1 MFPTS
6 DTHALSDSLAEK
18 FCTADGGTPL
28 RTKPNEFRD
37 LPTQAADKVAWMGT
51 RQGIKQLG
59 YLQVEFVNGSRSS

>member
-51 RQGIKQLG
+51 RPGH
-59 YLQVEFVNGSRSS
+59 